1 MESMTLVFL
10 RQGTNNKIKRRRKTK
25 KLQIQRISKNKP
37 NKIRLSKNKPNK
49 IRLSKNKPNKIWL
62 SKNKPNK
69 IWLSKN
75 KPNKIWLSKSK
86 NRFNSGKRG
95 KKKEQNLDKH
105 KSINPFTARPNNN
118 L

>member
-62 SKNKPNK
+62 SK
-69 IWLSKN
+69 
-75 KPNKIWLSKSK
+75 SK